1 MEMIAGST
9 TFTVL
14 RGQGWQ
20 MIFGSLFFLTV
31 FLPVVLLG
39 HWALQ
44 MAGQRC
50 RLGTLPANVWLL
62 GASLVACLLSDLPG
76 LPAFLGCAVLTDLLT
91 RVMAASR
98 NGRLR
103 RLLLGA
109 VLVTDIGLLCF
120 FKYAGV
126 IARWVDALAGSAIIP
141 VPQLS
146 LPLGVSFW
154 VFRAVSYAIDVYRGV
169 HPPARNPLDFLCYMA
184 LFPIFVSGPIVRWA
198 EVSDSFRERPF
209 SAPQVA
215 SGFRRLLVGLAK
227 KVLVA
232 NQLALFA
239 DAVWALASEGHA
251 MSPGMAALG
260 VAAYTLQLYF
270 DFSGYSDMA
279 IGIGRL
285 LGFSF
290 RENFLWPYAS
300 ASIREFWRRWHISL
314 STWFRDYLYIP
325 LGGSR
330 RGTARTC
337 LNGLIVFTLC
347 GMWHGAGLLFALWGL
362 WHGLLLCAE
371 RLFGPRQPK
380 DTPPPRRPP
389 AVAALRFLAA
399 HAYALAAIAFGW
411 ILFRSATPS
420 AAGVVLRSLVG
431 LDPLSRESR
440 TLWLDCTP
448 LFEAM
453 LVIGALLSFPIVPA
467 LRRAMRRLL
476 PESAVWTLESL
487 AATALG
493 AVALLFLVA
502 GTQRSFLY
510 FQF

>member
-1 MEMIAGST
+1 MS
-9 TFTVL
+9 
-14 RGQGWQ
+14 
-20 MIFGSLFFLTV
+20 FGSLYFLTV
-31 FLPVVLLG
+31 FLPPVLLG
-39 HWALQ
+39 HLLLQ
-44 MAGQRC
+44 WLGSKC
-50 RLGTLPANVWLL
+50 RLGTAPANIWLL
-62 GASLVACLLSDLPG
+62 AASLAACVLSDLRG
-76 LPAFLGCAVLTDLLT
+76 LPVFLGCAVATDLLA
-91 RVMAASR
+91 RLLAASR
-98 NGRLR
+98 SQRVR
-103 RLLLGA
+103 RILLALA
-109 VLVTDIGLLCF
+109 IVLNLGLLCYV
-120 FKYAGV
+120 KYAGV
-126 IARWVDALAGSAIIP
+126 VAGWINALAGRPWVP
-141 VPQLS
+141 VPELT
-146 LPLGVSFW
+146 LPLGISFW
-154 VFRAVSYAIDVYRGV
+154 VFRAISYAMDVARGL
-169 HPPARNPLDFLCYMA
+169 HPPARNPIDFLCYMA

-198 EVSDSFRERPF
+198 DVSDAFSSRPF
-209 SAPQVA
+209 SAPLAA
-215 SGFRRLLVGLAK
+215 SGFRRLLVGFAK
-227 KVLVA
+227 KVLLA

-239 DAVWALASEGHA
+239 DAVWELASDGHA

-279 IGIGRL
+279 IGLGRL

-337 LNGLIVFTLC
+337 LNGLVVFTLC

-371 RLFGPRQPK
+371 RLFGPRQTKGVP
-380 DTPPPRRPP
+380 TPRRPP

-399 HAYALAAIAFGW
+399 HAYALASIAFGW

-420 AAGVVLRSLVG
+420 AAGVVLRSLAG
-431 LDPLSRESR
+431 LAPLSRESR

-448 LFEAM
+448 LFEAV
-453 LVIGALLSFPIVPA
+453 LVIGALLSLPVVPA
-467 LRRAMRRLL
+467 LRRVLRRLL
-476 PESAVWTLESL
+476 PESAAWTLESL

-493 AVALLFLVA
+493 GAAFLFLVA